1 MGMKEQ
7 ERYSISQPRI
17 YIFVT
22 KHTGKI
28 LFLSFLLMFI
38 AAIVHQKNFEYIK
51 RVFHIVI
58 VLSLIGLI
66 LDRFL
71 RKVAYKIIIDF
82 NESTIEF
89 FMCRSGE
96 AKKYSFHSIE
106 AISINKYVK
115 FVFENGKI
123 LYNLGHDENFK
134 HSIERLRTQVGKG
147 GGVEI
152 TRF

>member
-1 MGMKEQ
+1 MGTKEQ
-7 ERYSISQPRI
+7 EFYSISQPGI

-22 KHTGKI
+22 KHAGKI

-38 AAIVHQKNFEYIK
+38 VALVYKENFEYMK

-58 VLSLIGLI
+58 ILSVMGLI

-71 RKVAYKIIIDF
+71 RNVAYKIIIDF

-96 AKKYSFHSIE
+96 PKKYSFHSIK
-106 AISINKYVK
+106 AISINKYAK
-115 FVFENGKI
+115 FVFENRKI
-123 LYNLGHDENFK
+123 LYNLGQDEDFHHFIN
-134 HSIERLRTQVGKG
+134 RLRAQVGTISEK
-147 GGVEI
+147 
-152 TRF
+152 